1 MQFSI
6 ERAVPGDAPAI
17 LQLLAESRLPVEGL
31 LPHLNTALVA
41 RVQGRVIGSA
51 TLEVYPDGALLR
63 SVAVAP
69 VARGFGVGHQLT
81 ESALE
86 LARTLDVSAVFLLTT
101 TAEDFFPR
109 FAFSRIT
116 REDVPAAVQESI
128 EFQSACPS
136 SATVMRTILAPK
148 RNPETSE

>member
-1 MQFSI
+1 VQFSI

-17 LQLLAESRLPVEGL
+17 LQLLADSRLPVDGL
-31 LPHLNTALVA
+31 LPHLSTALVA
-41 RVQGRVIGSA
+41 RVRGRVIGSA
-51 TLEVYPDGALLR
+51 ALEVYPDGALLR
-63 SVAVAP
+63 SVAVDP
-69 VARGFGVGHQLT
+69 VARGFGVGRQLT

-116 REDVPAAVQESI
+116 REEVPAIVRESI
-128 EFQSACPS
+128 EFLSACPS
-136 SATVMRTILAPK
+136 GAIVMRRILSP
-148 RNPETSE
+148 